1 MAIAANAVDR
11 REKGLRHKLCS
22 KGIYAQAMVRSDDH
36 LRKRGYQHDPT
47 GWRLAPAYELNPMPV
62 DVKPRHHALTLN
74 ETDDASSMDTASS
87 NRPGVYGVK
96 NRPARRR

>member
-1 MAIAANAVDR
+1 MRLTAVRKDCAITCAV
-11 REKGLRHKLCS
+11 KAFTPKLWCDPE
-22 KGIYAQAMVRSDDH
+22 YDH
-36 LRKRGYQHDPT
+36 LRNRGYQRDPA

-87 NRPGVYGVK
+87 NRLGVDGVK